1 MKNTNYEFYMR
12 KALKQAIIG
21 AAKGEV
27 PIGAVIIDDKGRV
40 LARAHNQIEGKK
52 TQTAHA
58 EMLAVYK
65 AAQKIDN
72 WRLDECTIFVTLE
85 PCAMCMGLIILS
97 RIKRVVYGAPSPKF
111 GYHLD
116 NCIALNLYKNKLEI
130 VSNIC
135 SSEATVLLQNFFQKR
150 REGNEKGDKRG

>member
-1 MKNTNYEFYMR
+1 MKNTNYEFYMS
-12 KALKQAIIG
+12 KALKQASVG

-27 PIGAVIIDDKGRV
+27 PIGAVVVDSKGVV
-40 LARAHNQIEGKK
+40 LARAHNQVEGKK

-58 EMLAVYK
+58 EMLALHK

-72 WRLDECTIFVTLE
+72 WRLEGCTIFVTLE
-85 PCAMCMGLIILS
+85 PCAMCMGLILLS
-97 RIKRVVYGAPSPKF
+97 RVKCVVYGAPSPKF

-130 VSNIC
+130 VSDIC
-135 SSEATVLLQNFFQKR
+135 SNEATVLLQCFFQKR
-150 REGNEKGDKRG
+150 REGNEERDKRR